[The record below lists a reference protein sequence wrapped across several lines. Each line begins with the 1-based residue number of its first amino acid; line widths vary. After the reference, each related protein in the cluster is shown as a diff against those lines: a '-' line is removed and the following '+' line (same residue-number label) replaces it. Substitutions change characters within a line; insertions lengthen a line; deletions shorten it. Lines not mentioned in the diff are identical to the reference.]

1 MLGNLTQ
8 FQPEIILTA
17 YDNIEFILRMLLA
30 TVCGGLIGLERSIR
44 LKEAGIR
51 THCLV
56 AMSAALF
63 MILSKYAFMD
73 VVNTSLGKAD
83 ASRIA
88 SQVVSGI
95 SFLGAGIIFKQRNS
109 GVTGL
114 TTAAGIWAT
123 SALGLAF
130 GAGMYF
136 AGISGTLIIL
146 CLQFLLHKHSSGS
159 SAPFEYDLYIRMKD
173 DPKLNEDFLALLKKR
188 ECSIENTRIKKDGDM
203 VEMKLF
209 ARSEHELEHDD
220 ILLFVQDHPDVEEFG
235 V

>member
-188 ECSIENTRIKKDGDM
+188 ECRIENTRIKKDGDM

-209 ARSEHELEHDD
+209 VRSEHELEHDD